1 MGSHGDQFHIII
13 VGGGIAG
20 LVAAI
25 ALRAPRRHI
34 TVLERSRMLHE
45 VGALIS
51 LQPNASKIV
60 TKLGL
65 DPFLATASPLVDR
78 GFRMFDQAGHVVRE
92 LPLDTARFGADRVL
106 YHRQDLHAALRDAA
120 VSDSGVLPGAP
131 VEIRTAA
138 AVVSCRPEDGV
149 VVLADGT
156 RLQGDLVVG
165 ADGIKSVVRSSVL
178 GAQAAQYPPI
188 PTGLSAY
195 RVLMPRSLLDEV
207 AGLPPSV
214 TVSDPAITSMVV
226 GGDRR
231 VIMGPGRGG
240 ALYGLVALVPD
251 SGGAKDASASEDK
264 KEDNDSSWVR
274 AGSKAEL
281 KAAFAGFAPWLMDL
295 FEAASDDDIGLWQL
309 RDLDPLP
316 RWTRGRV
323 VLIGDAA
330 HAMLPTQGQGASQS
344 VEDAEALAAF
354 LAEVG
359 PRPTKPTEQEIS
371 NVLQKVWEAR
381 YDRVSLIQAYSRQ
394 QAKPATESGSQ
405 KVTLDPGQFL
415 QFNCDYDGAVDW
427 LKRRRAA

>member
-1 MGSHGDQFHIII
+1 MGSHGEQFKIII

-20 LVAAI
+20 LATAI
-25 ALRAPRRHI
+25 ALRAPDRHI

-65 DPFLATASPLVDR
+65 DPFLARATPLVDR
-78 GFRMFDQAGHVVRE
+78 GFRIFDKEGNVVRE
-92 LPLDTARFGADRVL
+92 VPFDTAQFGADRVL

-138 AVVSCRPEDGV
+138 GVVDCKPEVGI

-156 RLQGDLVVG
+156 QLQADLVVG
-165 ADGIKSVVRSSVL
+165 ADGIKSVVRNSVL
-178 GAQAAQYPPI
+178 GDQAAQFSPI

-195 RVLMPRSLLDEV
+195 RVLLPLSSIKNV
-207 AGLPPSV
+207 PGLPPSV
-214 TVSDPAITSMVV
+214 TVTDPAITSMIM

-240 ALYGLVALVPD
+240 ELYGFVALVPD
-251 SGGAKDASASEDK
+251 TKAADEDK
-264 KEDNDSSWVR
+264 KGEDTTWVR
-274 AGSKAEL
+274 PGSKAEL
-281 KAAFAGFAPWLMDL
+281 KAAYAGFAPWLLDL

-323 VLIGDAA
+323 ILIGDAA

-344 VEDAEALAAF
+344 IEDAEALAAF
-354 LAEVG
+354 LDGVSS
-359 PRPTKPTEQEIS
+359 KPTTQVVED
-371 NVLQKVWEAR
+371 VLQKVWDAR
-381 YDRVSLIQAYSRQ
+381 FTRVSLIQAYSRQ
-394 QAKPATESGSQ
+394 QAKPATEAGSN

-415 QFNCDYDGAVDW
+415 KYNCDYDGAVDW
-427 LKRRRAA
+427 LRRQEKQ